1 MKAEDPRA
9 VAWRDALNLLLQDAH
24 VSQSE
29 LGRRIGRTATQVNQ
43 WLSEGNRYGPPE
55 PDVVFQIED
64 VLGCRNML
72 ATILG
77 YQRADDV
84 TPSVETAVQADP
96 GLTPDQK
103 ELLAVQ
109 LASMR
114 QAAQAQRSRRS
125 QRRS

>member
-1 MKAEDPRA
+1 MKADDPRS
-9 VAWRDALNLLLQDAH
+9 VRWREATNQALREAGL
-24 VSQSE
+24 SQGDIANE
-29 LGRRIGRTATQVNQ
+29 LGCSRARVSH
-43 WLSEGNRYGPPE
+43 WLAEGNRYGPPE
-55 PDVVFQIED
+55 PEVVFVIED
-64 VLGCRNML
+64 LLGCRNML

-114 QAAQAQRSRRS
+114 QATQARRSRRS
-125 QRRS
+125 PRRS